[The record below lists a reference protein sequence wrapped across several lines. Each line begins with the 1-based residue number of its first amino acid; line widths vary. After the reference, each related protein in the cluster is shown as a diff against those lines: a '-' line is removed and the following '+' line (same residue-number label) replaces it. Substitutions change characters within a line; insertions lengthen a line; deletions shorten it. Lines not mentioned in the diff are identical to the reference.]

1 MRFTTIF
8 LTVLADSIVSKKT
21 VLFLKVMP
29 DYYKSARH
37 LIAVDCIIFGYD
49 IIEKEIK
56 LLLFKRM
63 FEPAKGKWS
72 LAGGFVEKDESLD
85 EAAIRILRKLT
96 GLDSVYMKQ
105 SYAYGETGRDPGDRV
120 VSVAYFALITLR
132 DINKELAEQNGVS
145 WCSLTKLPELIFD
158 HSLMIRKALNDL
170 QNQIKIKPVGFELL
184 PEKFTLVQLQDLYEA
199 IYQRIIDKRNFR
211 KKILS
216 MGILEKLD
224 EKERET
230 SKKGAYYFKFNEDTY
245 KRLKQNGFYF
255 SLDVN

>member
-1 MRFTTIF
+1 M
-8 LTVLADSIVSKKT
+8 S
-21 VLFLKVMP
+21 
-29 DYYKSARH
+29 DYYKFARH

-49 IIEKEIK
+49 ILEKEIK

-72 LAGGFVEKDESLD
+72 LAGGFVDKDESLD
-85 EAAIRILRKLT
+85 DAASRILRKLT

-105 SYAYGETGRDPGDRV
+105 SYSYGETDRDPGDRV
-120 VSVAYFALITLR
+120 VSVAYYALITQR
-132 DINKELAEQNGVS
+132 DINKELAEKNGVS
-145 WCSLTKLPELIFD
+145 WRSLSKLPELIFD
-158 HSLMIRKALNDL
+158 HPRMIKRALSDL
-170 QNQIKIKPVGFELL
+170 QNQIKVKPVGFELL

-199 IYQRIIDKRNFR
+199 IYQRTIDKRNFR

-216 MGILEKLD
+216 MGILEKLE

-245 KRLKQNGFYF
+245 KRLKLNGYSF